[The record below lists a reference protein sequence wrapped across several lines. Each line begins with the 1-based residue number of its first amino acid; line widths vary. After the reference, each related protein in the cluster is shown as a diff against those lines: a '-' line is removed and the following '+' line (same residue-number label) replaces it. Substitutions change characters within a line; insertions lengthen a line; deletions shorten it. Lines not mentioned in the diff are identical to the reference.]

1 MRKLYGEIKKNI
13 YMEYTVLFIAFGIVI
28 FSAVLARHN
37 SFVAAGD
44 CFNQY
49 YPVLGYLAKYY
60 REFIPNLLHGHIAM
74 YDTSIGFGDDII
86 GVLSYYGFEDIF
98 TIPAAFFPEAY
109 ISYAYTLIMVLK
121 IYLSGI
127 TFLVYAG
134 YRKFQGKGAL
144 TGALLYCFSFYLIGI
159 GLTAFSFNTA
169 AVYFPLLIYGID
181 YLRNY
186 RGTAKAAVC
195 KTLVITV
202 FLQSLC
208 GFYFIYMGII
218 GCMIYFLVCE
228 IADLISKKENL
239 KGFLQH
245 CWRVVW
251 HFGTGMGMAG
261 ILLIP
266 VIMEYLQ
273 CMRLGD
279 SSNPFASLFGFPA
292 TEELATLIRNLI
304 TPSKSGYEVG
314 LSTTVMV
321 VICLIYLLKNW
332 KQNRWGRLA
341 VLTVIG
347 LWGYFGQTVGT
358 VMSGFAYN
366 TNRWTYMLYFL
377 LSCIVAAVLPV
388 LSEKIN
394 IKDMICFCIAM
405 LLWIFSVLVFNDFSK
420 ELVLRLV
427 EYLVI
432 WMFSIYALYQIC
444 VYHSAEW
451 KKNLYLISIFNIV
464 MAGFLLFAPVKI
476 GGSGLGASFKGMN
489 FVDSEIRT
497 SKLAQSAENTAD
509 TNTFER
515 YDLND
520 TSLDSPAMMGINT
533 TYLYYSMCNGSIYNI
548 FNELRISPAIMH
560 TFTLQ
565 GLDAR
570 QVLESIMSTG
580 TYAVNTD
587 RFDTAENK
595 YVLPIGFTSE
605 NGIAAGQAADLDPL
619 QKMDLMMSG
628 IIIESANQGAV
639 EESSADISELL
650 ADSLQQKI
658 PVTVS
663 YGDGIT
669 RNGNVLKV
677 SEGAQIHIQFD
688 PSAVQN
694 QPGTELYL
702 YLRNLTS
709 DPSFKAD
716 VTLAGKLIRMRAK
729 KDMWYFYNNFD
740 YLVQVQNAATT
751 GKIDVTF
758 QDAGEYTLDGIELVQ
773 NSVGNFET
781 KYQKLNAETLQNVNW
796 SQNEFTGMISLQK
809 GKWMFFSLPYS
820 KGWSCRIDGVSTKVV
835 RADYSFMAVN
845 IPEGQHEIEMAYC
858 TPGIRTGALVSILM
872 VLVFISV
879 VAYVKKAGENENGR
893 G

>member
-1 MRKLYGEIKKNI
+1 MKKLYGEIKKNI
-13 YMEYTVLFIAFGIVI
+13 YLEYTVLFIVFGIII
-28 FSAVLARHN
+28 FAAVLARHN
-37 SFVAAGD
+37 SLVAMGD

-86 GVLSYYGFEDIF
+86 GVLSYYGFGDVF
-98 TIPAAFFPEAY
+98 TIPAALFPEAY

-127 TFLVYAG
+127 TFLVYAR

-181 YLRNY
+181 YLRND

-218 GCMIYFLVCE
+218 GCSIYFLVCE
-228 IADLISKKENL
+228 VADLISKKENL
-239 KGFLQH
+239 KDFLHH
-245 CWRVVW
+245 CWRVIW

-261 ILLIP
+261 VLLIP
-266 VIMEYLQ
+266 AIMEYLQ

-279 SSNPFASLFGFPA
+279 SSNPFALLFGFPD
-292 TEELATLIRNLI
+292 TGELATLIRNLI
-304 TPSKSGYEVG
+304 TPSKSGYEAG

-321 VICLIYLLKNW
+321 VICLIYLLKHW
-332 KQNRWGRLA
+332 KQNKWGRLA

-358 VMSGFAYN
+358 VMNGFAYN

-377 LSCIVAAVLPV
+377 LGCIAATVLPV
-388 LSEKIN
+388 LCEKIDN
-394 IKDMICFCIAM
+394 KDMICVCAAM
-405 LLWIFSVLVFNDFSK
+405 LLWIVSVLVFNAFSK
-420 ELVLRLV
+420 ELVLRLI
-427 EYLVI
+427 EYLMV
-432 WMFSIYALYQIC
+432 WMLSIYALHQIC
-444 VYHSAEW
+444 AYHRAEW
-451 KKNLYLISIFNIV
+451 KKKLYLISMFNIV
-464 MAGFLLFAPVKI
+464 MAGFLLFAPVKA

-497 SKLAQSAENTAD
+497 SKLAQSAESTAG

-587 RFDTAENK
+587 RFETAENK

-605 NGIAAGQAADLDPL
+605 NGVAAEQVADLDPL

-628 IIIESANQGAV
+628 IILESANQGAAA
-639 EESSADISELL
+639 ESSADISELL
-650 ADSLQQKI
+650 SDSSQQKI

-688 PSAVQN
+688 PSAVQS

-702 YLRNLTS
+702 YLRNLSS

-716 VTLAGKLIRMRAK
+716 VTLAGKLIRMRAR

-758 QDAGEYTLDGIELVQ
+758 QDAGEYTLDGIELVK

-781 KYQKLNAETLQNVNW
+781 KYQKLNAETLQNVKW
-796 SQNEFTGMISLQK
+796 SQNELTGVVSLQK
-809 GKWMFFSLPYS
+809 SKWMFFSLPYS
-820 KGWSCRIDGVSTKVV
+820 KGWSCRIDGVSTQVV
-835 RADYSFMAVN
+835 RADYSFMAVK
-845 IPEGQHEIEMAYC
+845 IPDGIHHVQLLYV
-858 TPGIRTGALVSILM
+858 TPGVTSGMLISCV
-872 VLVFISV
+872 SV
-879 VAYVKKAGENENGR
+879 VTLLIVEYKRKKGFR
-893 G
+893 GAM